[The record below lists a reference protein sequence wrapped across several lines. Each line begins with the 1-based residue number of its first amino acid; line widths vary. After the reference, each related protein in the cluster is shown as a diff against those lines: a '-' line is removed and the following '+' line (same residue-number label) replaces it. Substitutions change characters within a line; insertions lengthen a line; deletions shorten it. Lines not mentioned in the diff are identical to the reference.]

1 MISIKLDE
9 VVRRGQEL
17 FKLFRRLDVV
27 NHDLSSVGSRIDE
40 RILSR
45 RSIAWRLRDNRL
57 QIAGLVNR
65 LAELEQFMRVSM
77 EEYRKADAAAR
88 QNKETLSSFASDSP
102 VNEAAIERAVHMN
115 DSSYD
120 FINWMTN
127 GVWDILHRSFGLDE
141 PLSKECLMSR
151 LGVALSL
158 IGDAGVSP
166 ITACQNPRD
175 EG

>member
-9 VVRRGQEL
+9 VARRSQEI

-40 RILSR
+40 SILSR
-45 RSIAWRLRDNRL
+45 RSIAWRLRDNRA

-65 LAELEQFMRVSM
+65 LAELEQFMRESM
-77 EEYRKADAAAR
+77 EQYRKADAATR
-88 QNKETLSSFASDSP
+88 QNEESP
-102 VNEAAIERAVHMN
+102 SGLAPNLPDDEAASERALHMN
-115 DSSYD
+115 DSTYD

-127 GVWDILHRSFGLDE
+127 GAWDILHRTFDQDE
-141 PLSKECLMSR
+141 PLSKESLMSR
-151 LGVALSL
+151 LGVVLET
-158 IGDAGVSP
+158 IKDAKVNPS
-166 ITACQNPRD
+166 TAYLTRRD